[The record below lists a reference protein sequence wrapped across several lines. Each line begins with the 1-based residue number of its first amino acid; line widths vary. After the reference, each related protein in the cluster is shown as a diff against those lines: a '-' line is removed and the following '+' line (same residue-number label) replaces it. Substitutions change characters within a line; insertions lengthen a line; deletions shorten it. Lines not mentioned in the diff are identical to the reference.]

1 LFPSATYIIGT
12 IDKIVILT
20 HGKVYRVV
28 TCGVY
33 KLITGNMTDIE
44 MYWQADG
51 QHNFMTSVCPLKNLM
66 YIEIKK
72 KKKHP

>member
-1 LFPSATYIIGT
+1 
-12 IDKIVILT
+12 
-20 HGKVYRVV
+20 
-28 TCGVY
+28 
-33 KLITGNMTDIE
+33 MTDIME